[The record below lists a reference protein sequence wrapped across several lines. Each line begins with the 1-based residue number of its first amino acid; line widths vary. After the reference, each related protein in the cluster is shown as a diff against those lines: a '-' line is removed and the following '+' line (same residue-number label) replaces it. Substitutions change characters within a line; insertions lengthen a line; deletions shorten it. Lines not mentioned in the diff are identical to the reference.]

1 LHANRFLVG
10 DVKQSI
16 YRFRLADPRIFQ
28 HYEKSWPQCL
38 PLAENFRSRE
48 ALLHFINSLFRTVM
62 RPVLGGLHYDANAEL
77 QFGNA
82 AGRAALALAS
92 ETTARTELHVIT
104 KDFDREAE
112 EANGDIADLQT
123 TEREARLI
131 AHRFAE
137 LKKSGYQVW
146 SKTEKKFLPVEF
158 RDMVVLLRG
167 VSGRAEIFAKEFHRA
182 GVPLHAAR
190 AGFLDALEVTDL
202 LNLLKLLD
210 NPLQDVP
217 LLAVL
222 RSPLV
227 GLTPDEL
234 AEIRISGGRDLF
246 WTALQNSKLKTQNL
260 KLAATLQTFLAQFAA
275 WRELARHSSVTHC
288 LETALA
294 ATHYEA
300 LLLADERGAARVA
313 NIRRFVELARRFDP
327 YQREGLF
334 RFLQFIAAQTD
345 AEVRHEPAAVAAVNT
360 VRLMT
365 IHSSKGLEFPIVA
378 VAGLG
383 APFNLLDLRADILL
397 DEEFGLCPRVQ
408 PPGAR
413 SRYPSIAHW
422 AATQRERRALLG
434 EEMRLLYVAL
444 TRARDHLVL
453 VGSATRADE
462 AARWQEASP
471 LNDHALLK
479 ANNFLAWLRLWF
491 TQQDRDDAWRDD
503 YSGEQDF
510 VRWEFHDALAEVFS
524 ATTPTKNDSASE
536 PELTAPTPE
545 QLATIEAALAWRYAH
560 AAARSEPAKTS
571 VSVLR
576 RRLITDDVLRIGSQF
591 TPTAKTPGQLS
602 AVESGTTHHK
612 FLQLLALDRAD
623 TELDL
628 RNQANGFLEA
638 GILSAEDFAALDFA
652 ALADFWQSEFGQRV
666 RRAPAQNVHRELP
679 FTARMTTK
687 DLRELDLLP
696 ANSELPEDE
705 FVTVQGAVDLAVIF
719 PGKEIWL
726 VDFKTDAVDE
736 AGLDA
741 RTEKYRQQLLL
752 YARALARIYRA
763 PVRDCHLHF
772 LKLRRLVAVEI

>member
-1 LHANRFLVG
+1 
-10 DVKQSI
+10 
-16 YRFRLADPRIFQ
+16 
-28 HYEKSWPQCL
+28 
-38 PLAENFRSRE
+38 
-48 ALLHFINSLFRTVM
+48 
-62 RPVLGGLHYDANAEL
+62 
-77 QFGNA
+77 
-82 AGRAALALAS
+82 
-92 ETTARTELHVIT
+92 RTELHVIT
-104 KDFDREAE
+104 KDSDREAE
-112 EANGDIADLQT
+112 EADGDIADLQT

-131 AHRFAE
+131 ARRFTE
-137 LKKSGYQVW
+137 LKKSGYEVW

-234 AEIRISGGRDLF
+234 AEIRIRGGRDLF
-246 WTALQNSKLKTQNL
+246 WTALNNCVVRVPCSVEPVTPAENSRTTHHAPLFAKLIN
-260 KLAATLQTFLAQFAA
+260 FLAQFTA

-313 NIRRFVELARRFDP
+313 NVRRFVELARRFDP

-334 RFLQFIAAQTD
+334 RFLQFIAAQAD
-345 AEVRHEPAAVAAVNT
+345 AEVRHEPAAVAAENS

-365 IHSSKGLEFPIVA
+365 IHSSKGLEFPVVA

-397 DEEFGLCPRVQ
+397 DEELGLCPRVQ

-413 SRYPSIAHW
+413 SRHPSIAHW

-444 TRARDHLVL
+444 TRARDHLIL
-453 VGSATRADE
+453 VASATRADE
-462 AARWQEASP
+462 VLRWQEPAT

-491 TQQDRDDAWRDD
+491 TQQNHDTAWINDH
-503 YSGEQDF
+503 SGEKDF
-510 VRWEFHDALAEVFS
+510 VRWEFHDALAEIFS
-524 ATTPTKNDSASE
+524 LSAIRNGGEGRGEEVGGRSEKPLSPTLSPSDEARETDADCASSE
-536 PELTAPTPE
+536 NSPPTPE
-545 QLATIEAALAWRYAH
+545 QLANIADQLAWRYAH

-576 RRLITDDVLRIGSQF
+576 RRLITDDDTPRVSSQF
-591 TPTAKTPGQLS
+591 AHTAKTPGQLS
-602 AVESGTTHHK
+602 AVESGTAHHK

-628 RNQANGFLEA
+628 RNQANGFLQA
-638 GILSAEDFAALDFA
+638 GILSTEEFATLDFG

-679 FTARMTTK
+679 FTARMTAT

-696 ANSELPEDE
+696 ANSELPDDE

-736 AGLDA
+736 AALDA

-763 PVRDCHLHF
+763 PVRDCRLHF
-772 LKLRRLVAVEI
+772 LKLRRSVSVEI